1 MTKTLQKAIMRRS
14 QSKTMYL
21 KSKTKEKLKIY
32 KKQKNKY
39 FKIYK
44 KEIKQYNKTLDVKG
58 SNR

>member
-1 MTKTLQKAIMRRS
+1 MRRS
-14 QSKTMYL
+14 QFKNMYL

>member
-1 MTKTLQKAIMRRS
+1 MRRS
-14 QSKTMYL
+14 QFKTMYL

>member
-1 MTKTLQKAIMRRS
+1 
-14 QSKTMYL
+14 MYL
-21 KSKTKEKLKIY
+21 KSKTKEKLKIH